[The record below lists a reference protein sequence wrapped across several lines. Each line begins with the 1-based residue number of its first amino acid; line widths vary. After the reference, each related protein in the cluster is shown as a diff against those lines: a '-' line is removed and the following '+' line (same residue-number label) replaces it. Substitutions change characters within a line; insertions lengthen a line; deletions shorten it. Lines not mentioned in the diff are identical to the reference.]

1 MDIGIEQAQVSLNF
15 WNELNDEE
23 LDLFFQDICHSFPEM
38 KFLLYNNPRNKRELK
53 GWELENIHKKCPNMV
68 AAKTG
73 SGNWMEI
80 YELLK
85 NSPSINKFL
94 TVGLIPSYNY
104 IFMNRCRMFFEA
116 VISSERERAES
127 LHT

>member
-1 MDIGIEQAQVSLNF
+1 
-15 WNELNDEE
+15 
-23 LDLFFQDICHSFPEM
+23 M
-38 KFLLYNNPRNKRELK
+38 KFLLYNNPRNKRKLK
-53 GWELENIHKKCPNMV
+53 GWELENIHKKCPNLV

-80 YELLK
+80 YELQK
-85 NSPSINKFL
+85 NSTSINKFL

-104 IFMNRCRMFFEA
+104 IFTNRSRMFFEA

>member
-1 MDIGIEQAQVSLNF
+1 
-15 WNELNDEE
+15 
-23 LDLFFQDICHSFPEM
+23 
-38 KFLLYNNPRNKRELK
+38 
-53 GWELENIHKKCPNMV
+53 MV

-80 YELLK
+80 YGLLK
-85 NSPSINKFL
+85 NSPSINMFL

-104 IFMNRCRMFFEA
+104 IFTNRCRMFFEVA
-116 VISSERERAES
+116 KSFERERAES